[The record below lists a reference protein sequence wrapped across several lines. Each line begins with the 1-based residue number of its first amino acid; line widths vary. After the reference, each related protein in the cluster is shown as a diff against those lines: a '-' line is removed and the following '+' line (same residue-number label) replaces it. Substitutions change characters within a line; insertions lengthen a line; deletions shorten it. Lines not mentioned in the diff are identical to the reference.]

1 VPYSIPIN
9 WRALVVAPLL
19 VLGLAGCS
27 NASSDT
33 NAGSSALSTEPA
45 AAASGAGLQ
54 SGLGSRAKNRKITF
68 LLSQDP
74 GDSFWGTISQGA
86 KDAAE
91 LYNIELNL
99 QTSQGDPSK
108 YNDLIGS
115 AVADKPA
122 AVAVVIDD
130 PKRYTENVC
139 AAQKA
144 GISVLAYNITQEGDV
159 AKCTLGFVG
168 QNFEEAGYLLGQRLI
183 AEAKLPQGAKV
194 FTPVEFPDQV
204 YAIQRNAGVQKALDA
219 IGAKTEMVATG
230 IDDAGALDKM
240 SQYLLG
246 HKDVAAIVPLGGTP
260 HRNIEAAMNGVSV
273 KVPVVGFD
281 LSKPVIDGIKSGTI
295 IAAADQ
301 QPYIQG
307 FQTVAQLALNLDFGL
322 SPATINSGGSGLV
335 DKSNVA
341 IVEELAGKIR

>member
-1 VPYSIPIN
+1 M
-9 WRALVVAPLL
+9 PLL
-19 VLGLAGCS
+19 ALALAGCS
-27 NASSDT
+27 NAS
-33 NAGSSALSTEPA
+33 NGAGAGSSALSTEPA

-54 SGLGSRAKNRKITF
+54 SGLGGRAQNRKITF

-91 LYNIELNL
+91 LFNVELNL
-99 QTSQGDPSK
+99 QTSQGDPGK

-122 AVAVVIDD
+122 ALAVVIDD

-139 AAQKA
+139 AASKA
-144 GISVLAYNITQEGDV
+144 GIAVLAYNITQEGDV
-159 AKCTLGFVG
+159 AACTSGFVG
-168 QNFEEAGYLLGQRLI
+168 QNFEEAGFLLGRRLI

-194 FTPVEFPDQV
+194 FTPVEFPEQV

-246 HKDVAAIVPLGGTP
+246 HKDIAAIVPLGGTP
-260 HRNIEAAMNGVSV
+260 HRNIEAAMTDVGV

-295 IAAADQ
+295 LAAADQ

-307 FQTVAQLALNLDFGL
+307 FQTVAQLALKLDFDL
-322 SPATINSGGSGLV
+322 SPATINSGGGGLV

-341 IVEELAGKIR
+341 IVEQLAGTIR